1 MVMRFALLADVVV
14 MAYDTL
20 RANKMRSALTVLGV
34 VIGITAIVGMTSIV
48 RGFDE
53 SLRDSIR
60 QLGPDTLFVMKFSG
74 LSMMSGKDFKDLIK
88 RPVLTVGDAR
98 AIERDAQAV
107 GRVDVMLGAWAVQT
121 RERAFYKS
129 EKTKQ
134 LSIIGV
140 SENYAVV
147 NSLKLTG
154 GRFLTQ
160 AEVQHRRNL
169 AVLGDSPAKA
179 LFPNVDPIGKLI
191 RVAGDEYE
199 VIGHVA
205 PRPSLGGLGR
215 GQDEFIVIPYTTY
228 QKQFGWRR
236 ATGDVH
242 IGGSTT
248 NANALKSAMI
258 AVVPV
263 EGATRDQA
271 MAEVEQVLR
280 IRHGLKLEEPNDF
293 EIVTQDAA
301 LKMWDQVSGATFIG
315 LVVISSIALMVGG
328 IGVMAIMMISVTER
342 TREIG
347 VRKALGARRRE
358 ILWQFLF
365 EAVFLTSLG
374 GALGIIMGSSFGM
387 GVHYFTGFPVSL
399 PWWSFALGL
408 GFSGGV
414 GIFFGLVPAIRASR
428 LDPIEALRYE

>member
-1 MVMRFALLADVVV
+1 MVMRLGLLSDVVV

-20 RANKMRSALTVLGV
+20 RANKLRSALTVLGV
-34 VIGITAIVGMTSIV
+34 VIGITAIVGMTSII

-60 QLGPDTLFVMKFSG
+60 QLGPDTLFVAKFSG
-74 LSMMSGKDFKDLIK
+74 LSMMSGKEFKDLIK
-88 RPVLTVGDAR
+88 RPVLTVADAR
-98 AIERDAQAV
+98 AIERDAPSV
-107 GRVDVMLGAWAVQT
+107 GRVDVMVGRWGVST
-121 RERAFYKS
+121 RERAFYKG

-134 LSIIGV
+134 LSIFGA

-147 NSLKLTG
+147 NALKLSG
-154 GRFLTQ
+154 GRFFVQ
-160 AEVQHRRNL
+160 AEVEHRRNL

-179 LFPNVDPIGKLI
+179 LFPNVDPVGKLI
-191 RVAGDEYE
+191 RVGRSEYE
-199 VIGHVA
+199 VIGYV
-205 PRPSLGGLGR
+205 PPLPSVGGLSG
-215 GQDEFIVIPYTTY
+215 GQDDFIVIPYTTY
-228 QKQFGWRR
+228 QKQYGWRNVS
-236 ATGDVH
+236 GNIH
-242 IGGSTT
+242 MGGGST
-248 NANALKSAMI
+248 NANAFKSAMI
-258 AVVPV
+258 AVVPD

-271 MAEVEQVLR
+271 MAEVEQVMR
-280 IRHGLKLEEPNDF
+280 IRHGLKLEQQNDF
-293 EIVTQDAA
+293 DIITQDAA
-301 LKMWDQVSGATFIG
+301 LKMWDQISGATFIG

-365 EAVFLTSLG
+365 EAVFLTSIGGILG
-374 GALGIIMGSSFGM
+374 VVMGSAIGM
-387 GVHYFTGFPVSL
+387 SVHYFTGFPVSL

-414 GIFFGLVPAIRASR
+414 GIFFGLVPAVRASR

>member
-1 MVMRFALLADVVV
+1 MAMRFALLSDVVV

-20 RANKMRSALTVLGV
+20 RGNKMRSALTVLGV
-34 VIGITAIVGMTSIV
+34 VIGITAIVGMTSII

-60 QLGPDTLFVMKFSG
+60 ELGPDTMFVAKFSG
-74 LSMMSGKDFKDLIK
+74 LSFASGKEFKDLIK
-88 RPVLTVGDAR
+88 RPVLTVADAK
-98 AIERDAQAV
+98 AIERDAPSA
-107 GRVDVMLGAWAVQT
+107 GKVDVWLGAWMAGT
-121 RERAFYKS
+121 RERVYYKG

-134 LSIIGV
+134 LGIIGV
-140 SENYAVV
+140 SENYAAV
-147 NSLKLTG
+147 NFLKLTG
-154 GRFLTQ
+154 GRFFVQ
-160 AEVQHRRNL
+160 AEVEHRRNL

-179 LFPNVDPIGKLI
+179 LFANVDPVGKVVRI
-191 RVAGDEYE
+191 AGDEYE
-199 VIGHVA
+199 VIGYVA
-205 PRPSLGGLGR
+205 PRPSVGGLGG
-215 GQDEFIVIPYTTY
+215 GQDDFVVIPYTTY
-228 QKQFGWRR
+228 QKQFGWRNMS
-236 ATGDVH
+236 GNVH
-242 IGGSTT
+242 VGGTQT
-248 NANALKSAMI
+248 NANAMRSAMI
-258 AVVPV
+258 AVVPA

-271 MAEVEQVLR
+271 MAEVEQVMR
-280 IRHGLKLEEPNDF
+280 VRHGLKLEQPNDF
-293 EIVTQDAA
+293 DIITQDAA
-301 LKMWDQVSGATFIG
+301 LKMWDQISGATFIG

-365 EAVFLTSLG
+365 EAVFLTSVGGILG
-374 GALGIIMGSSFGM
+374 VALGASIGV
-387 GVHYFTGFPVSL
+387 GVHYLTGFPVSL